1 MSSKA
6 DRSKLALVIGI
17 DVYRSEGLD
26 NLSSCKKDAEDVCKL
41 LQEELGYTIFQNEPI
56 IGSRL
61 NKENSWVDI
70 HKAILSFF
78 KSAKPGQTLLFY
90 FSGHGIPR
98 EDEIYLA
105 MPEVNTQ
112 DPMVEGFSLTRL
124 TQLMKSSKSMQI
136 VSIIDAC
143 YSGAAVLPTIRTKAM
158 VAKETAGRA
167 LAAYDRILDNIP
179 KAEGR
184 CFLLSSQAYEPSLA
198 AEDNYSLY
206 TKYFIEGL
214 RGAKAGIDEKGLR
227 YPASVD
233 DDGNVTPETLHKYLY
248 HKVANEAEQVPK
260 IKSDMASNII
270 LAHHTHLAK
279 NKPNIDS
286 IVKEGDEHFLKD
298 EYDKAIECYDR
309 AIEVDPYLVDAWHKK
324 GNALYNK
331 ENYDEAIECY
341 DRASLINP
349 NHFDSWYKKGLTYK
363 KKNNHDQAIKC
374 YDRAIQI
381 RATSSSAWY
390 EKGISLSYFKRHEDA
405 IKCYDNAIELN
416 PKHAEAW
423 YRKGY
428 AFYEMQQDDEA
439 LRCYNRAKEIDPDLR
454 NEWYGGGGEP
464 PVLIPPPS
472 LQPLSEPEHAPPFS
486 RSPLQQPPPR
496 KSNLRIITIVIIAVS
511 AAAVAGL
518 LIAFAGGYIFPPD
531 NDPPIAAAG
540 TDKVVYTAGSTVML
554 DGSSSRD
561 PDNNDVITSYKW
573 QQIAGSPVIE
583 LNDPNAPTSSF
594 IAPDVTSD
602 TTFTF
607 ELTVTDGKGQSAED
621 SVQVTV
627 EPKPPTPTP
636 PESKSQP
643 ASQFPPNNAPIA
655 VAGMDRTVNAGSLVS
670 LDGSSSRD
678 PDNND
683 KITSYK
689 WQQTSGTPQ
698 IKLTN
703 SGSVNPIFI
712 APDVTSDTTFTFEL
726 TVTDGKGQSAEDSVQ
741 VIVQPPVPPA
751 PSASK
756 SQTPSQSS
764 ADLIYKG
771 NDLFNSGRYEEA
783 IEYYDQ
789 VPSTDT
795 NYYIAL
801 TNKGNTLNSLERYSE
816 AITYYDKALAIEPNY
831 KEALSGKGSA
841 LYGLGR
847 YSEAITYIDKA
858 LAIDPNYKPA
868 LTNKGNTLERLGR
881 YSEAITYYDKAL
893 AIDPNYK
900 EALSGK
906 GNALYGLGRYSEAI
920 TYYDKALAIDPNY
933 KEALSGKGSA
943 LYGLGRY
950 SEAITYYDKALAID
964 PNFAVASNN
973 KQLALGMLERQAN
986 DDDSLTQPFEDLFGG
1001 SN

>member
-1 MSSKA
+1 MYEMEITLEWDEYMSSKA

-41 LQEELGYTIFQNEPI
+41 LQELGYTIFQNEPI

-70 HKAILSFF
+70 HRAIVSFF

-112 DPMVEGFSLTRL
+112 EPMVEGFSLTKL

-158 VAKETAGRA
+158 VAKAKETAGRA

-206 TKYFIEGL
+206 TRYLIEGL
-214 RGAKAGIDEKGLR
+214 RGAKAGSDEKGLR

-260 IKSDMASNII
+260 IKTDMASNII
-270 LAHHTHLAK
+270 LAHHSHLAK

-298 EYDKAIECYDR
+298 EYDKAIECYDK
-309 AIEVDPYLVDAWHKK
+309 AIEADPYVIDAWHKK

-381 RATSSSAWY
+381 RANSSTAWY
-390 EKGISLSYFKRHEDA
+390 EKGISLSYFKRYEDA

-416 PKHAEAW
+416 PKHVEAW

-454 NEWYGGGGEP
+454 NEWYGGGSEP
-464 PVLIPPPS
+464 PVLIPPPRPR
-472 LQPLSEPEHAPPFS
+472 QPVPEPEPEHPPPFS
-486 RSPLQQPPPR
+486 QLPPQQPSSR
-496 KSNLRIITIVIIAVS
+496 KSNFRTTIVIIAVS
-511 AAAVAGL
+511 AAAVVGL
-518 LIAFAGGYIFPPD
+518 LLAFAGGNIF
-531 NDPPIAAAG
+531 
-540 TDKVVYTAGSTVML
+540 
-554 DGSSSRD
+554 
-561 PDNNDVITSYKW
+561 
-573 QQIAGSPVIE
+573 SPSE
-583 LNDPNAPTSSF
+583 TK
-594 IAPDVTSD
+594 T
-602 TTFTF
+602 
-607 ELTVTDGKGQSAED
+607 
-621 SVQVTV
+621 
-627 EPKPPTPTP
+627 TP
-636 PESKSQP
+636 PPSETKTT
-643 ASQFPPNNAPIA
+643 PPPSETKTTPPPSETKTEVLPYEIDINKETNLGIA
-655 VAGMDRTVNAGSLVS
+655 
-670 LDGSSSRD
+670 
-678 PDNND
+678 
-683 KITSYK
+683 K
-689 WQQTSGTPQ
+689 
-698 IKLTN
+698 
-703 SGSVNPIFI
+703 
-712 APDVTSDTTFTFEL
+712 
-726 TVTDGKGQSAEDSVQ
+726 
-741 VIVQPPVPPA
+741 
-751 PSASK
+751 
-756 SQTPSQSS
+756 
-764 ADLIYKG
+764 
-771 NDLFNSGRYEEA
+771 FNLGEYEEA
-783 IEYYDQ
+783 MVIFNEILRLHELYPGNVQKPELAASLY
-789 VPSTDT
+789 
-795 NYYIAL
+795 
-801 TNKGNTLNSLERYSE
+801 NKGLVLEKLGNLTGAE
-816 AITYYDKALAIEPNY
+816 QY
-831 KEALSGKGSA
+831 KNQAHNV
-841 LYGLGR
+841 
-847 YSEAITYIDKA
+847 
-858 LAIDPNYKPA
+858 DPNYK
-868 LTNKGNTLERLGR
+868 
-881 YSEAITYYDKAL
+881 
-893 AIDPNYK
+893 
-900 EALSGK
+900 
-906 GNALYGLGRYSEAI
+906 
-920 TYYDKALAIDPNY
+920 
-933 KEALSGKGSA
+933 
-943 LYGLGRY
+943 
-950 SEAITYYDKALAID
+950 
-964 PNFAVASNN
+964 
-973 KQLALGMLERQAN
+973 
-986 DDDSLTQPFEDLFGG
+986 GG
-1001 SN
+1001 YIYEPIIGIK